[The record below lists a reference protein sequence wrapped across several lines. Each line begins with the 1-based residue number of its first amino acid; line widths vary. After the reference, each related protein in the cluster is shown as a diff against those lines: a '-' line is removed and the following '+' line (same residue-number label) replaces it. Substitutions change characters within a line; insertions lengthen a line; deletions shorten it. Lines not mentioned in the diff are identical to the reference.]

1 MSLRVYDVRCEYLQ
15 NPLGIGPVRPRLG
28 WKLEAGQGERHV
40 LQAAYQIQVAKESP
54 DFNRLIWDSGKIES
68 DRSVHVEY
76 GGEPLEERTR
86 YYVRVRVWDRRSAA
100 SDWSGTAFWE
110 SGLFREDRWQASWI
124 TCDAKSQGWD
134 EDAAY
139 LLRRGFRLEGE
150 IVRARAYAT
159 SLGTYRLEINGR
171 KVGDGL
177 LTPGWTSYNKRL
189 QVQTYDVTA
198 QVSEGDNTIGLVL
211 AKGWH
216 HSALGWENNNGYYGS
231 PRAALV
237 QLHVTYKDGRETV
250 ISTDES
256 WQATTGPVIKSEIYD
271 GETYDAR
278 LEIANWGTPE
288 AWNEEGCKAEISAGA
303 ETGSHAA
310 AKVAPGGASWIQ
322 ASIVQHPKSMLVCQE
337 NEPPKV
343 MHELKPVDFI
353 VTPAGETVIDFGQNM
368 VGTVRFKVRGASRG
382 DVAELR
388 HFEVLDREGNVY
400 TGNLRKAKQTAT
412 YICRGAAEETYQPEF
427 TFMGF
432 RYVHV
437 VRYPGEINLDD
448 FTGCVIYSGM
458 EETGTFSCSD
468 ELVTKLQRNIVWG
481 QRGNF
486 LDVPTDCPQRD
497 ERLGWTG
504 DAQVFIR
511 TAAFNMGVA
520 PFFTKWL
527 RDLKADQLPGGGVPA
542 VIPNIFPEGAE
553 MHSSSAWGDAAV
565 ICPWTLYL
573 CYGDARILEEQFDSM
588 KAWIDYIRSQ
598 GEQETLWNTGF
609 HFGDWLHLNA
619 DSRATPTDLIATA
632 YFAHSTDLFA
642 RSAALIGQ
650 SEIAG
655 EYRDLH
661 SRIVE
666 AFRQEFVTPS
676 GRLCAHTQTAHVLAL
691 AFGLVEGEAKT
702 RVARTLAAM
711 IEDNGTALTTGF
723 VGTPYLCRVLTE
735 NGYNEL
741 AYRLVLR
748 KEYPS
753 WLYSV
758 GKGAT
763 TIWEHW
769 DSIKEDGT
777 FWSEEMNSFNHY
789 AYGSVGEWL
798 YRVVAGID
806 TSEAEPGYKG
816 IVIRPRPGGGIT
828 SAEAA
833 YTSMY
838 GMIRSS
844 WSIEGGRMR
853 MDVTIP
859 PNTTATIVLP
869 AADPDNVEESNNA
882 AAEAEGILFAEK
894 VAEGLQLHTGSGR
907 YRFEFAV

>member
-1 MSLRVYDVRCEYLQ
+1 MNLRVTDLRSEYVR
-15 NPLGIGPVRPRLG
+15 NPLGIGPIRPRLS
-28 WKLEAGQGERHV
+28 WKLEAGTGERHV
-40 LQAAYQIQVAKESP
+40 LQTAYQIQVAKEDP
-54 DFNRLIWDSGKIES
+54 DFNRPIRDSGKIES

-86 YYVRVRVWDRRSAA
+86 YYARVRAWDRRSAA
-100 SDWSGTAFWE
+100 ADWSGTVFWE
-110 SGLFREDRWQASWI
+110 TGIFREDSWQASWI
-124 TCDAKSQGWD
+124 TCDAKSQGWN

-139 LLRRGFRLEGE
+139 LLRRGFRLDGE
-150 IVRARAYAT
+150 IVRARVYAT
-159 SLGTYRLEINGR
+159 SLGAYRLELNGR
-171 KVGDGL
+171 KAGDGVL
-177 LTPGWTSYNKRL
+177 APGWTSYNKRL
-189 QVQTYDVTA
+189 QVQTYDVTEFVA
-198 QVSEGDNTIGLVL
+198 EGDNTVGVVL

-216 HSALGWENNNGYYGS
+216 QSALGWENNNGYYGS
-231 PRAALV
+231 ARAALV
-237 QLHVTYKDGRETV
+237 QLHVLYKDGREAV
-250 ISTDES
+250 ICSDES
-256 WQATTGPVIKSEIYD
+256 WQAATGPVLMSEIYD
-271 GETYDAR
+271 GEIYDAR
-278 LEIANWGTPE
+278 LEIADWAKPGT
-288 AWNEEGCKAEISAGA
+288 WNGEGYDAEISADTEIGLNEA
-303 ETGSHAA
+303 G
-310 AKVAPGGASWIQ
+310 KVMPRTAGWKRAS
-322 ASIVQHPKSMLVCQE
+322 VVEYPKSMLVCQE
-337 NEPPKV
+337 NELPKV
-343 MHELKPVDFI
+343 MHELKPAAFI

-368 VGTVRFKVRGASRG
+368 VGAVRFTVRGATEG
-382 DVAELR
+382 AVAELR
-388 HFEVLDREGNVY
+388 HFEVLDRNGNVY
-400 TGNLRKAKQTAT
+400 TANLRKAKQTAK
-412 YICRGAAEETYQPEF
+412 YICRGGVEETYQPEF

-437 VRYPGEINLDD
+437 VQYPGEINLDD

-458 EETGTFSCSD
+458 EATGTFACSD
-468 ELVTKLQRNIVWG
+468 EQVSKLQQNIVWG

-511 TAAFNMGVA
+511 TAAFNMGVG

-527 RDLKADQLPGGGVPA
+527 RDLKADQLPDGGVPA
-542 VIPNIFPEGAE
+542 VIPNIFPESAE

-573 CYGDARILEEQFDSM
+573 CYGDTRILEEQFDSM
-588 KAWIDYIRSQ
+588 KAWIDYIRGQ

-632 YFAHSTDLFA
+632 YFAYSTDLFA
-642 RSAALIGQ
+642 RSAALIGRR
-650 SEIAG
+650 EIAG

-661 SRIVE
+661 RRIVD

-691 AFGLVEGEAKT
+691 AFGLVEGETKT

-769 DSIKEDGT
+769 DSIKEDGS

-798 YRVVAGID
+798 YGVVAGID
-806 TSEAEPGYKG
+806 TSQAEPGYKG
-816 IVIRPRPGGGIT
+816 IVIHPRPGKGIT

-833 YTSMY
+833 YDSMY
-838 GMIRSS
+838 GTIRSS
-844 WSIEGGRMR
+844 WSIQSGRMR

-869 AADPDNVEESNNA
+869 AADPETVKESDIDA
-882 AAEAEGILFAEK
+882 ASAEGILFVEK
-894 VAEGLQLHTGSGR
+894 AAEGVKVRAGSGQ